1 MLVLPPRS
9 GELKNYSERRA
20 KAVTMA
26 AVSSRDARAGAETEA
41 SVLHRGPDS
50 EEWRPIPRWEGRYS
64 VSSLGRVRNVRTG
77 NLLKPQL
84 RNKKSGHMGNVL
96 RRDGEQYNIW
106 VHRAVLEA
114 FVGPAPEGTLCR
126 HLNGDPSNNRLD
138 NLRWGTPKEN
148 SADRIAHGNAPR
160 GEGNARAKLSE
171 TDVLTI
177 WSRRPVIR
185 PWPATAVAREFGVT
199 KSAVRSIWD
208 GNSWGWLTR
217 A

>member
-1 MLVLPPRS
+1 MPPP
-9 GELKNYSERRA
+9 
-20 KAVTMA
+20 
-26 AVSSRDARAGAETEA
+26 
-41 SVLHRGPDS
+41 GPAS
-50 EEWRPIPRWEGRYS
+50 EEWRPIPGWEGRYS

-84 RNKKSGHMGNVL
+84 RNRKSGHMGNVL
-96 RRDGEQYNIW
+96 RRDGEQRNIW
-106 VHRAVLEA
+106 VHRTVLEA
-114 FVGPAPEGTLCR
+114 FVGPAPAGMLCR
-126 HLNGDPSNNRLD
+126 HLDGDPSNNRLG
-138 NLRWGTPKEN
+138 NLRWGTPREN

-160 GEGNARAKLSE
+160 GEGNVRAKLSE

-177 WSRRPVIR
+177 WFRRPSTK

-199 KSAVRSIWD
+199 RGAVRSIWD